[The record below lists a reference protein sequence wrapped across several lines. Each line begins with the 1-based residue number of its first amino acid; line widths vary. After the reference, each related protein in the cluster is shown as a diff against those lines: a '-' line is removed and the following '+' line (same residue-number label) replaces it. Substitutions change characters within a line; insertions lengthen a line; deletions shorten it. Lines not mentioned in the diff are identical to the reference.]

1 VCTTDLLH
9 LPPCATRTTRENNW
23 QDVARAAK
31 NQWDPCHAPPRPRDV
46 PERPTSHGRPPVRP
60 GDKETEENH
69 HGKKEGQAG
78 SHLGTQA
85 VKGADTIEDACYL
98 HGT

>member
-1 VCTTDLLH
+1 MCTTDLLH

-23 QDVARAAK
+23 QGVARAAK
-31 NQWDPCHAPPRPRDV
+31 NQWDPCHTPPRPR
-46 PERPTSHGRPPVRP
+46 
-60 GDKETEENH
+60 DKETEENH

-85 VKGADTIEDACYL
+85 VKGADTIEHACYL
-98 HGT
+98 HAT